1 MSISMAS
8 RKGAAG
14 PRLRRPA
21 SLRSSGIRR
30 SARRRAR
37 STPRSAGWTTSSRT
51 STCSWSSAA
60 AWTASS
66 PRQSFRAS
74 AGAGG
79 REGRPVR
86 RDTTPR
92 LPAEHDNTGDATV
105 QVLHGREYMHSG
117 GDPLGGAAWDLC
129 AFRKRRTAW
138 RPLRTRLLL
147 AVTKPVARHVN
158 PGMCRPAAGSP
169 CGTAVR
175 LVASDGSRTGRRTLL
190 DRASTGHRRGVRGTR
205 PGRR

>member
-79 REGRPVR
+79 REGRPVH

-105 QVLHGREYMHSG
+105 QVLHGRECMHSG
-117 GDPLGGAAWDLC
+117 GDPLGGAASDLC
-129 AFRKRRTAW
+129 AFRKRRTAS
-138 RPLRTRLLL
+138 RPLRTRWPSPSPSR
-147 AVTKPVARHVN
+147 AMSTRGCVDRPPDH
-158 PGMCRPAAGSP
+158 PAAPPSVSWLRTDPGQGEGPCSTEPGPGTVEGSETP
-169 CGTAVR
+169 GP
-175 LVASDGSRTGRRTLL
+175 
-190 DRASTGHRRGVRGTR
+190 GVG
-205 PGRR
+205 